1 MRVAGGEAGGT
12 LQEEDLTV
20 QPLRGGPDYEVQLGG
35 ERLDQ
40 TEDDLP
46 LQGQVVHPVV
56 PRALLERRQDLPLR
70 VPLPHPTTVWILFE
84 QETVIVKLKAVKH

>member
-56 PRALLERRQDLPLR
+56 PRALLER
-70 VPLPHPTTVWILFE
+70 
-84 QETVIVKLKAVKH
+84 